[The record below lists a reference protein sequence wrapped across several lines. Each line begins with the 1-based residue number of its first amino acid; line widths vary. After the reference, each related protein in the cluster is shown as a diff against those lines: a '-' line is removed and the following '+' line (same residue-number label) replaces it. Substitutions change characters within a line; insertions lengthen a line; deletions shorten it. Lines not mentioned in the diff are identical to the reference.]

1 MIIKS
6 FLVTEKSTAQLTS
19 NILHAIVDIGASKQ
33 DIKEEMEK
41 RFGVEVVKVRVS
53 ITPQGE
59 KKAYIKLSDEYSAE
73 EILSSLGV
81 Y

>member
-6 FLVTEKSTAQLTS
+6 FLVTEKSTADLGRNTLQ
-19 NILHAIVDIGASKQ
+19 AIVDMKATKK
-33 DIKEEMEK
+33 DIREEMER
-41 RFGVEVVKVRVS
+41 RFNVKVVKVRTA
-53 ITPQGE
+53 ITPRGE
-59 KKAYIKLSDEYSAE
+59 KKAYIRLDDEYSAE

>member
-6 FLVTEKSTAQLTS
+6 FLVTEKSTSDLARNT
-19 NILHAIVDIGASKQ
+19 LHAIVDIKATKK

-41 RFGVEVVKVRVS
+41 RFGVKVKKVRTA
-53 ITPQGE
+53 ITPKGE
-59 KKAYIKLSDEYSAE
+59 KKAYIRLDDEYSAE

>member
-6 FLVTEKSTAQLTS
+6 FLVTEKSTSDLARNTLQ
-19 NILHAIVDIGASKQ
+19 AIVDMNATKK
-33 DIKEEMEK
+33 DIREEMER
-41 RFGVEVVKVRVS
+41 RFNVRVVKVRTA
-53 ITPQGE
+53 ITPRGE
-59 KKAYIKLSDEYSAE
+59 KKAYIRLDDEFSAE

>member
-6 FLVTEKSTAQLTS
+6 FLVTEKSTSDLVRNTLQ
-19 NILHAIVDIGASKQ
+19 AIVDMKATKK
-33 DIKEEMEK
+33 DIREEMER
-41 RFGVEVVKVRVS
+41 RFNVKVVKVRTA
-53 ITPQGE
+53 ITPRGE
-59 KKAYIKLSDEYSAE
+59 KKAYIRLDDEYSAE